1 MQSGVQ
7 NPSEPNP
14 VPEAAPAAPVP
25 AAAPT
30 AAKPVAKPAA
40 KQVAVKKA
48 AAKKVAT
55 QKTTQKTT
63 RKAPVEKAVTAK
75 SAKPAKAVKPVTPAA
90 KVAKTVVPSKAPKVV
105 KAVKTAKLTKSVKA
119 SKPVVTAEVPRL
131 AKVKLVRDSFT
142 MPGDDYALLAALKQ
156 RALKAAHPAKKSEV
170 LRAGLRVL
178 AGLTDAALLAAL
190 KAVPSIKTGRPKG
203 KKPE

>member
-48 AAKKVAT
+48 AAKKVA
-55 QKTTQKTT
+55 TQKTT